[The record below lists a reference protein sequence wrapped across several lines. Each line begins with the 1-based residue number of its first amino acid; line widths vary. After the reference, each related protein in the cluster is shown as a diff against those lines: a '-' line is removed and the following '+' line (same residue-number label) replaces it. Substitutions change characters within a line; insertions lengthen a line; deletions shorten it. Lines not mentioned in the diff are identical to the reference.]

1 MYVYTI
7 KGIPFT
13 GTPGLQ
19 VHMDGTSP
27 IDFFNLFMTEEVK
40 ELILTESVR
49 YDLEDH
55 EEYLRAHKYARAHD
69 LRRNPMKK
77 EEINTLFAIF
87 LTMGILDTYA
97 VVTYYTIHY
106 ILLHV

>member
-27 IDFFNLFMTEEVK
+27 IDLFMTEEVK

-49 YDLEDH
+49 YGNQYMEDH
-55 EEYLRAHKYARAHD
+55 EEYLRARKYARAHD

-77 EEINTLFAIF
+77 E
-87 LTMGILDTYA
+87 
-97 VVTYYTIHY
+97 
-106 ILLHV
+106 